1 MQQFQMDTLLNFNRK
16 AAVFFGTIN
25 NPMMLASFI
34 ICLTPFLLL
43 HNKINIIPISLA
55 VWMSGSSGAILSLAT
70 GVLFYLFFKIKRKTV
85 YVVLVFLIMTIVL
98 SCSYLDWK
106 MHPDAN
112 FPTFS
117 LLGQRGL
124 IWQRSLSLANQHPL
138 MGWGIGTYQVLFP
151 VYSRD
156 IAGGIIGNWSYEW
169 TEGDWIAWR
178 KTHNCLLQIVF
189 EVGWTGLLLFL
200 GFIGSLFLGLWRVR
214 KTKPTVLTMTGLVIL
229 GTNMAVHFPS
239 RMLQTVIIMVAYLA
253 FCKHVAAQLCFKE
266 GDHGIY

>member
-1 MQQFQMDTLLNFNRK
+1 MKNPVKFLVAGIIAILALIPPVKIQLACTVNSTLWLWGILIGGFLGFLFLYSSINIWLKLFVVFSYVNCFTSAAPYLSFTMYWSMLACVGFYVLCLRVTNWHIIEKTIQSLFFLTLLLVIMQQFQMDTLLNFNRK

-70 GVLFYLFFKIKRKTV
+70 GVLFYLFLKIKRKTV

-106 MHPDAN
+106 THPDAN

-124 IWQRSLSLANQHPL
+124 IWQRSLS
-138 MGWGIGTYQVLFP
+138 
-151 VYSRD
+151 
-156 IAGGIIGNWSYEW
+156 
-169 TEGDWIAWR
+169 
-178 KTHNCLLQIVF
+178 
-189 EVGWTGLLLFL
+189 
-200 GFIGSLFLGLWRVR
+200 
-214 KTKPTVLTMTGLVIL
+214 
-229 GTNMAVHFPS
+229 
-239 RMLQTVIIMVAYLA
+239 
-253 FCKHVAAQLCFKE
+253 
-266 GDHGIY
+266 